1 AAAER
6 EVAELAQRIA
16 ALQAKIADTRLQL
29 ARLKSEYGGFLR
41 ASYKSDADPMAQM
54 LAAPSFQAF
63 LNRAVAIEHLT
74 FLSKQLMV
82 RIKQTELDLQAQ
94 QTVLQMDKKTAD
106 RKRDDLVAQKQQL
119 VQQQAKE
126 QVLEAKL
133 RASIS
138 QVKWELKA
146 INGQSAALAQRIADM
161 DLQLARLK
169 SEYGGFLRASYKS
182 DADPMAQMLAA
193 PSFQAFLNR
202 AVAIEHL
209 TFLSKQLMVRIKQT
223 ELDLQAQ
230 QTVLQMDKKTAD
242 RKRDDLVA
250 QKQQLVQQQAKEQVL
265 EAKLRASISQVKWE
279 LKAING
285 QSAAL
290 AQRIADMEIARQDEL
305 IAEAEQAA
313 WQQAQF
319 WMQNNLFIIP
329 TASGT
334 HSTKYP
340 LVWPLQ
346 QGTITQLFGPSTL
359 VFEPPGFGYA
369 HFHTGVDISFTQGTP
384 ILAADD
390 GIVVAAASSTM
401 NGQLVG
407 YGNYVILAHRNNFFS
422 LYGHLLGFTVKAGDT
437 VHQGQPIG
445 AEGSTGNSTGPH
457 VHFEY
462 R

>member
-1 AAAER
+1 MAAAAAVGFIDYHRTVGSGGFPRVLLAAVLIAVAGISVSPLTVSADTITDAQAQLQIINKLKGSLSDSLSRAEAQEIALEQQLQETQDEINQTLDKIAAAER

-16 ALQAKIADTRLQL
+16 ALQAKIADTR
-29 ARLKSEYGGFLR
+29 
-41 ASYKSDADPMAQM
+41 
-54 LAAPSFQAF
+54 
-63 LNRAVAIEHLT
+63 
-74 FLSKQLMV
+74 
-82 RIKQTELDLQAQ
+82 
-94 QTVLQMDKKTAD
+94 
-106 RKRDDLVAQKQQL
+106 
-119 VQQQAKE
+119 
-126 QVLEAKL
+126 
-133 RASIS
+133 
-138 QVKWELKA
+138 
-146 INGQSAALAQRIADM
+146 
-161 DLQLARLK
+161 LQLARLK

-319 WMQNNLFIIP
+319 WMQNNLFTIP
-329 TASGT
+329 AASGT

-462 R
+462 RYGGQPTNPMPYLPPNGPNSFNQ